1 MIVAAMTSADVIIEK
16 KRGAIEVSS
25 SRRRKYYHWEQRY
38 RCHFR
43 CLFPRKKDMVIQT
56 GSQLRYD
63 QGRNCVKMALR
74 DVVQELLPGRE
85 ILIGFLR
92 PQSLGDFCF
101 GVFCRR
107 CYCVCWSLWW
117 TYVQREPW
125 RPGIWL
131 LVIWRMSESC
141 DVLTERAN
149 TLMAHANA
157 LRAHAMQNYD
167 ALTVRARKFLS
178 GYFAH
183 HDLVLPVIADLARN

>member
-1 MIVAAMTSADVIIEK
+1 MVVPTLLLKRGGTHRVYLRGWAFELRIGVVMIVAAMTSADVIIEK

-107 CYCVCWSLWW
+107 CYCVC
-117 TYVQREPW
+117 
-125 RPGIWL
+125 
-131 LVIWRMSESC
+131 
-141 DVLTERAN
+141 
-149 TLMAHANA
+149 
-157 LRAHAMQNYD
+157 
-167 ALTVRARKFLS
+167 
-178 GYFAH
+178 
-183 HDLVLPVIADLARN
+183 